1 MQKRGWNG
9 NGEDS
14 EGEKNAANR
23 WGIRNSLTSRRGGYV
38 MLCRGSSSQIR
49 FPPRTDDDAQPLLRP
64 SPSLTL
70 SLRIEDKQVPSQ
82 VGLFIIPVVVGL
94 DCRARSP
101 RRTGIGNGCPHRSG
115 RHRRRRRFG
124 RRGSTMQ
131 CQSRRGEPVQPT
143 PRMGKYA

>member
-1 MQKRGWNG
+1 MGMERGRRMLRIDG
-9 NGEDS
+9 VF
-14 EGEKNAANR
+14 
-23 WGIRNSLTSRRGGYV
+23 GILSRRAAEG
-38 MLCRGSSSQIR
+38 MLCYVEARHLRSDFRRG
-49 FPPRTDDDAQPLLRP
+49 RTDDAQPLLRP
-64 SPSLTL
+64 SPSLTP

-82 VGLFIIPVVVGL
+82 VGLFIIPVAVGL
-94 DCRARSP
+94 DWRARSP

-143 PRMGKYA
+143 PRMGRNA